1 MVCEFVGVLVFFRGW
16 FEKYFVREV
25 GRVRNEG
32 AFRFLEMR
40 GWSRGGGGWSS
51 EFDLVMFF
59 GRGIELLEA

>member
-16 FEKYFVREV
+16 FEKRFVREV

-40 GWSRGGGGWSS
+40 GWSS